1 MYLISE
7 AAEAIGVS
15 PKALRHWDEVGLL
28 VPRREGAYRVYS
40 DDDIKRGA
48 SIALFQTAG
57 IPLAEIAPLLDAP
70 PAELLTAALRRHR
83 RALQEKARVL
93 KNQVQVVD
101 RLIKEANMDK
111 LSEYLGGHMGEH
123 MGEYQREA
131 EERWGGTREWA
142 RSQKNLA
149 AMGTGDIRELQEKQ
163 EEFAAALTRARESG
177 VAPGSEEADALVLR
191 HREALSAWYPV
202 TAARQLILARMYVAD
217 ERFHAAY
224 AGEQDYLLRLVEKRA
239 EREGIDLDQP
249 VWE

>member
-1 MYLISE
+1 MHLISE

-15 PKALRHWDEVGLL
+15 PKALRHWDAMGLL

-40 DDDIKRGA
+40 DDDLKRGA

-83 RALQEKARVL
+83 RALQEKARLL
-93 KNQVQVVD
+93 KNQVRTVD
-101 RLIKEANMDK
+101 QLIKEANMDK
-111 LSEYLGGHMGEH
+111 LSTYLGEH

-142 RSQKNLA
+142 RSQNNLA
-149 AMGTGDIRELQEKQ
+149 AMGGGDIRAFQEEQ

-191 HREALSAWYPV
+191 HREALGAWYPV
-202 TAARQLILARMYVAD
+202 TAARQLILARMYVED

-239 EREGIDLDQP
+239 EREGVDLAQP
-249 VWE
+249 AWD